1 MVTGRMRDLQTL
13 CPAARGITRALL
25 LVLLNFISP
34 PQFMAFAP
42 AESVVAPATGVVAST
57 EDTEPILVKFKSGA
71 LKSDVDAAIKSTGGT
86 ELREHSP
93 LRLHVLQVPA
103 ASREA
108 VPAVYARHPFGEWAE
123 PAHRVRQAGSPND
136 PLYAQQWG
144 LPQIS
149 WGKAFRRLPIPGSS
163 KITVLHT
170 GIGTTHTH

>member
-25 LVLLNFISP
+25 LVLLNFISASP
-34 PQFMAFAP
+34 FMAFVP

-108 VPAVYARHPFGEWAE
+108 VLAVYARHPFVEWAE
-123 PAHRVRQAGSPND
+123 PAHRVRQAGCPND
-136 PLYAQQWG
+136 PVEPAPRGPPKKPLGQG
-144 LPQIS
+144 
-149 WGKAFRRLPIPGSS
+149 
-163 KITVLHT
+163 
-170 GIGTTHTH
+170 

>member
-34 PQFMAFAP
+34 PQFMAFFP

-108 VPAVYARHPFGEWAE
+108 VLAVYPRHPFLEWAE
-123 PAHRVRQAGSPND
+123 PAHPVRQAGTPDRAVHTREMAPPRVS
-136 PLYAQQWG
+136 LCQ
-144 LPQIS
+144 
-149 WGKAFRRLPIPGSS
+149 PIR
-163 KITVLHT
+163 
-170 GIGTTHTH
+170 